1 MRGKKFLEPAAIA
14 LVFILLASSN
24 SWASAQDR
32 GSRYGSPQS
41 GRALTIPEDTVIA
54 VQMNATLTSRTA
66 HVGDKFAATVTV
78 PVYVDGATVI
88 PAGSIIEGRITQVT
102 PAKRMSRSGS
112 IAVDFDDVVL
122 PDGSAL
128 RLVGV
133 LTSDDTRTRRR
144 IDDEGRVSA
153 DGESRKVVFIG
164 GGGALGAI
172 LGGIAGGG
180 KGAALGGIFGA
191 GAGVAG
197 VLLSKGEEAVVPSG
211 TPFGVQLKQPLTIYE
226 GNVAQGGR
234 PDQFPRQADDP
245 NSADPNSAD
254 PQPRDSRQYDPQ
266 PRDSRQYDPAPR
278 DSGPPELDRSNPQPH
293 DARRNERPVEDSGPP
308 DLQRP
313 NRTVGDPQPNDP
325 RDDRPTSNTEEAAPP
340 DASVEP
346 EPDLPL
352 TSPEM
357 IRKAQTALKEQ
368 GYYEGQIDGSINA
381 RTAGALK
388 TYQREHKLPETG
400 ELDQQTAT
408 SLGLYNRAA
417 PSRDRN
423 PDRGSSR
430 ERAAASR
437 DVSSNDPSGGRT
449 STADSRT
456 GSRSASEV
464 VLANVSS
471 ASASR
476 TSEGGIHILI
486 TTQANTGGWKWFGD
500 KVVNGDTLEVY
511 ARAVKPS
518 GIVTQ
523 VLSRGRIELDV
534 TEDVDNIRRVVVH
547 SNNGDQVIGL
557 DSVADSRPA
566 PPADRTPAD
575 RTPADRIPA
584 DRVPADRNPVDRN
597 PVDRSPASSASGAS
611 LQSQAD
617 DLLSY
622 YQRLCGVRLTG
633 TGIEVDNGAKYG
645 ESEIELLFAIDSFAN
660 AAQLYSRVVSSV
672 RDTQLRRGAT
682 LDLARQARRT
692 DRVISTSNSRVAG
705 SIAGKWDPIRQDV
718 LKLMKNYNISASE
731 IDND

>member
-14 LVFILLASSN
+14 LVFILLAGMSSR
-24 SWASAQDR
+24 AAAQDSR
-32 GSRYGSPQS
+32 PRYGSPQT
-41 GRALTIPEDTVIA
+41 GRGLTIPEDTVIA
-54 VQMNATLTSRTA
+54 VQLNATLTSRTA
-66 HVGDKFAATVTV
+66 HVGDKFTATVTV

-122 PDGSAL
+122 PDGSAI

-133 LTSDDTRTRRR
+133 LTSDDSRTRRR

-153 DGESRKVVFIG
+153 DGDSRKVVFIG

-191 GAGVAG
+191 GAGVAS

-211 TPFGVQLKQPLTIYE
+211 TPFGVQLKQPLTINE
-226 GNVAQGGR
+226 ANVARGNGA
-234 PDQFPRQADDP
+234 DQFPRQADDP
-245 NSADPNSAD
+245 NSPD
-254 PQPRDSRQYDPQ
+254 PQPRDSRQYDP
-266 PRDSRQYDPAPR
+266 
-278 DSGPPELDRSNPQPH
+278 
-293 DARRNERPVEDSGPP
+293 PVRDSGPP
-308 DLQRP
+308 DLRRP
-313 NRTVGDPQPNDP
+313 NAQPRDGRQDEQPVGDTGPPELRRPNGTVGAPLPGDSRTP
-325 RDDRPTSNTEEAAPP
+325 DRPTSASEEVPPP
-340 DASVEP
+340 DTSVEP

-357 IRKAQTALKEQ
+357 IRKAQSALKEQ
-368 GYYEGQIDGSINA
+368 GYYEGQIDGSMNP
-381 RTAGALK
+381 RTSTALK
-388 TYQREHKLPETG
+388 TYQFEHKLQETG

-408 SLGLYNRAA
+408 SLGLFNRVAP
-417 PSRDRN
+417 PSRNRDPN
-423 PDRGSSR
+423 RGSGRDSAPAPPGGR
-430 ERAAASR
+430 DNAGLDPAS
-437 DVSSNDPSGGRT
+437 GRT
-449 STADSRT
+449 STPMPESRT
-456 GSRSASEV
+456 APRSGSDV

-476 TSEGGIHILI
+476 TADGGIHILI
-486 TTQANTGGWKWFGD
+486 NTQANTGGWKWFGD
-500 KVVNGDTLEVY
+500 KVVNGDTLEVF
-511 ARAVKPS
+511 ARAVKPT

-523 VLSRGRIELDV
+523 VLSKGRIELDV

-557 DSVADSRPA
+557 DSAAGSPA
-566 PPADRTPAD
+566 AIPADRNPAD
-575 RTPADRIPA
+575 RNPVDRVPVERIPADRIPA
-584 DRVPADRNPVDRN
+584 DRI
-597 PVDRSPASSASGAS
+597 PASSAPGAS

-645 ESEIELLFAIDSFAN
+645 ESEIELLFAIDGFAN
-660 AAQLYSRVVSSV
+660 AAQLYARVINSV
-672 RDTQLRRGAT
+672 RDTQSRRGAT

-705 SIAGKWDPIRQDV
+705 SIASRWDPIRQDV
-718 LKLMKNYNISASE
+718 LKLMKSYNISASE
-731 IDND
+731 VDND

>member
-14 LVFILLASSN
+14 LVFILLAGMS
-24 SWASAQDR
+24 SWAPAQDSR
-32 GSRYGSPQS
+32 SRYGSPQG
-41 GRALTIPEDTVIA
+41 GRSLTIPEDTVIA

-66 HVGDKFAATVTV
+66 HVGDKFTATVTV

-122 PDGSAL
+122 PDGSAI

-133 LTSDDTRTRRR
+133 LTSDDSRTRRR

-153 DGESRKVVFIG
+153 DGDSKKVVFIG

-191 GAGVAG
+191 GAGVAS

-211 TPFGVQLKQPLTIYE
+211 TPFGVQLKQPLSINE
-226 GNVAQGGR
+226 ANVAQGR
-234 PDQFPRQADDP
+234 TSDQLPRQGDDP
-245 NSADPNSAD
+245 NATD
-254 PQPRDSRQYDPQ
+254 PQPRDSGQYDP
-266 PRDSRQYDPAPR
+266 PSRQYDPPAR
-278 DSGPPELDRSNPQPH
+278 DT
-293 DARRNERPVEDSGPP
+293 GPP
-308 DLQRP
+308 DLRRSNP
-313 NRTVGDPQPNDP
+313 RP
-325 RDDRPTSNTEEAAPP
+325 RDDRQDEQPVDEQPIDDTRLPDSRTANKTIGEPPPSDPRISDRSTSSPDEGPP
-340 DASVEP
+340 ADTAVEP

-352 TSPEM
+352 NSPEM
-357 IRKAQTALKEQ
+357 TRKAQTALKEQ
-368 GYYEGQIDGSINA
+368 GYYEGQIDGAMNA
-381 RTAGALK
+381 RTAAALK
-388 TYQREHKLPETG
+388 TYQREHKLTETG
-400 ELDQQTAT
+400 ELNQQTAT
-408 SLGLYNRAA
+408 SLGLFNKPA
-417 PSRDRN
+417 PSRERDSG
-423 PDRGSSR
+423 RGSAR
-430 ERAAASR
+430 ESGPARETASG
-437 DVSSNDPSGGRT
+437 DSVTGRT
-449 STADSRT
+449 SSMPDAKTASRPAT
-456 GSRSASEV
+456 DV

-476 TSEGGIHILI
+476 TPDGGIHILI

-511 ARAVKPS
+511 ARAVKPT
-518 GIVTQ
+518 GMVTQ

-534 TEDVDNIRRVVVH
+534 NEDVDNIRRVVVH
-547 SNNGDQVIGL
+547 SNSGDQVIVL
-557 DSVADSRPA
+557 DRIANSRPA
-566 PPADRTPAD
+566 TS
-575 RTPADRIPA
+575 ADRIPVDGSSS
-584 DRVPADRNPVDRN
+584 DRIPPSRPV
-597 PVDRSPASSASGAS
+597 SSAQDTN

-633 TGIEVDNGAKYG
+633 SSIEVDSGARYG
-645 ESEIELLFAIDSFAN
+645 EAEIELLFAIDGFAN
-660 AAQLYSRVVSSV
+660 AAQLYSRLMNSL
-672 RDTQLRRGAT
+672 RDTPSRRGAT

-705 SIAGKWDPIRQDV
+705 SIATRWDPIRQDV
-718 LKLMKNYNISASE
+718 LRLMKSYNISASE